1 MTKSPYLAIYYPKE
15 MPSVRISGALTT
27 EAALAELGLR
37 LAQRRI
43 QLGQT
48 QDELATE
55 AGVSK
60 RTVERLEAGESTQL
74 SSWLRVVRALNLMS
88 RIDSLVPEPS
98 SSPIEKLAAQ
108 SKVRRRVSRTK
119 ATAGKPW
126 KWGDTAPPGSPS
138 GRSKPTR

>member
-1 MTKSPYLAIYYPKE
+1 MTKSPNLAIYCPKE

-74 SSWLRVVRALNLMS
+74 SS
-88 RIDSLVPEPS
+88 
-98 SSPIEKLAAQ
+98 
-108 SKVRRRVSRTK
+108 
-119 ATAGKPW
+119 
-126 KWGDTAPPGSPS
+126 
-138 GRSKPTR
+138 